1 MTVID
6 IVMIK
11 PDVVRVGLGAILEGE
26 FLAILDMVFKSAVVH
41 SEPSWFVSDAL
52 LVFLVGG
59 FVG

>member
-26 FLAILDMVFKSAVVH
+26 FLAILDMVFKSVVVH